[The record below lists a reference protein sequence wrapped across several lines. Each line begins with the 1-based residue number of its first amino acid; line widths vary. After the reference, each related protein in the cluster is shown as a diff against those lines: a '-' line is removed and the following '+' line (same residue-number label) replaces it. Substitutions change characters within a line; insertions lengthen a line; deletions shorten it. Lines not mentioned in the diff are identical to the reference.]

1 MFQHGKSLCLATLLP
16 IATACFFFNY
26 KILSLPFIAPQPT
39 HKTKLTKKRGL
50 E

>member
-16 IATACFFFNY
+16 IATACFFFKSQNSFLTFPCTPN
-26 KILSLPFIAPQPT
+26 ITQNTT
-39 HKTKLTKKRGL
+39 HKKKGL